1 MKNQGLLTRVMCTF
15 VFTLFCFYYLY
26 CYQAD
31 LLTVMQHVLSQG
43 QTHYNHFVGAV
54 LITLVV
60 LLIQIGVVRILQR
73 KRLAWALTFVPS
85 ALCLIMLTN
94 IGVSPDSGMLA
105 FGVWRYIAPVLIVV
119 FFLIVFGVNNSG
131 VLDSLPRVW
140 SNPIRELWLNLLILT
155 ILMLTICFVSN
166 DDKYFHARIHAEQ
179 CLLDGDY
186 DAALKTLRRY
196 DVSDRNISM
205 LATYALAK
213 KGELAEHMFDYPVV
227 GVDAMLPNGKDI
239 KFELYPEYQLYVY
252 LGGRYKQTMNTRQYI
267 NFQRRINRVNKPMAD
282 YVLCAHLFDRN
293 LDAFV
298 ADLKK
303 YYEVND
309 SVTLPRHYREALTLY
324 MHTHTAPAIIYK
336 DNVGATDYEDYQ
348 LLERKFDNEHDK
360 KNALR
365 RMFGNTYWY
374 YYDYQR

>member
-1 MKNQGLLTRVMCTF
+1 M
-15 VFTLFCFYYLY
+15 
-26 CYQAD
+26 
-31 LLTVMQHVLSQG
+31 
-43 QTHYNHFVGAV
+43 
-54 LITLVV
+54 
-60 LLIQIGVVRILQR
+60 
-73 KRLAWALTFVPS
+73 
-85 ALCLIMLTN
+85 
-94 IGVSPDSGMLA
+94 
-105 FGVWRYIAPVLIVV
+105 
-119 FFLIVFGVNNSG
+119 
-131 VLDSLPRVW
+131 
-140 SNPIRELWLNLLILT
+140 T

-252 LGGRYKQTMNTRQYI
+252 LGGRYKQTMNARQYI

>member
-140 SNPIRELWLNLLILT
+140 SNPIREL
-155 ILMLTICFVSN
+155 C
-166 DDKYFHARIHAEQ
+166 
-179 CLLDGDY
+179 
-186 DAALKTLRRY
+186 
-196 DVSDRNISM
+196 
-205 LATYALAK
+205 
-213 KGELAEHMFDYPVV
+213 
-227 GVDAMLPNGKDI
+227 
-239 KFELYPEYQLYVY
+239 
-252 LGGRYKQTMNTRQYI
+252 
-267 NFQRRINRVNKPMAD
+267 
-282 YVLCAHLFDRN
+282 
-293 LDAFV
+293 
-298 ADLKK
+298 
-303 YYEVND
+303 
-309 SVTLPRHYREALTLY
+309 
-324 MHTHTAPAIIYK
+324 
-336 DNVGATDYEDYQ
+336 
-348 LLERKFDNEHDK
+348 
-360 KNALR
+360 
-365 RMFGNTYWY
+365 
-374 YYDYQR
+374 